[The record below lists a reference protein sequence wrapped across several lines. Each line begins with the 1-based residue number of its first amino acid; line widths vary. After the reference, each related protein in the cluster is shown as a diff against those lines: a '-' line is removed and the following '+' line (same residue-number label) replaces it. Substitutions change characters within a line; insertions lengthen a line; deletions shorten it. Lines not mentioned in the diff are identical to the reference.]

1 MHRSERVAV
10 FVLRLIGIGGL
21 SAIPAILMPDSW
33 IAAIHSA
40 AGLGEYPDAP
50 IVGYLARSLSA
61 FYAFNGT
68 IALVISFEVRRYRPI
83 IRLLAALFTI
93 MGFVLLGI
101 DLATGMPLLWTVC
114 EVPTTI
120 AIGVVLFWSLTG
132 TDNQSIDHASRP
144 QTEEL
149 STINREP

>member
-21 SAIPAILMPDSW
+21 CAIPAILMPDSW
-33 IAAIHSA
+33 IAAIHTA
-40 AGLGEYPDAP
+40 AGLGEFPDAP

-61 FYAFNGT
+61 FYAFNGA
-68 IALVISFEVRRYRPI
+68 IALVISFDIRRYRPV
-83 IRLLAALFTI
+83 IRLLAALFTM
-93 MGFVLLGI
+93 MGLVLLGI

-114 EVPTTI
+114 EVPSTI
-120 AIGVVLFWSLTG
+120 AIGVILFWSLTG
-132 TDNQSIDHASRP
+132 TDDESIDYESRS
-144 QTEEL
+144 QAEKL